1 MHKIFLFS
9 LVVLS
14 TARRNSGNRR
24 CSQADIEQLGGGSS
38 AIMASL
44 DTCLPEMI
52 TESSMDLIEGCVEV
66 AFISENISQNCK
78 TCSLSFLE
86 NQELELKSCLMKCS
100 GISRESNLCLKC
112 KDTVMNLWD
121 NACQPREKIALD
133 QSPKGSETT
142 RFTLLALTW
151 IFVYLL

>member
-1 MHKIFLFS
+1 
-9 LVVLS
+9 
-14 TARRNSGNRR
+14 
-24 CSQADIEQLGGGSS
+24 
-38 AIMASL
+38 
-44 DTCLPEMI
+44 
-52 TESSMDLIEGCVEV
+52 
-66 AFISENISQNCK
+66 
-78 TCSLSFLE
+78 
-86 NQELELKSCLMKCS
+86 MKCS